1 MWIVYDIFTLLLQ
14 IVTTAMLATVT
25 GTYKNGQIILDE
37 ELPVKS
43 DTAKVIV
50 TLVEETAET
59 QEKPKRIPGL
69 MKGSFWISDD
79 FNDPIDDLKDYM

>member
-1 MWIVYDIFTLLLQ
+1 
-14 IVTTAMLATVT
+14 MLATVT

>member
-1 MWIVYDIFTLLLQ
+1 
-14 IVTTAMLATVT
+14 MLATVT

-43 DTAKVIV
+43 DNAKVIV
-50 TLVEETAET
+50 TLVDEISEA
-59 QEKPKRIPGL
+59 QEKPKRTSGL
-69 MKGSFWISDD
+69 LKGAFVGDYWFSKE

>member
-1 MWIVYDIFTLLLQ
+1 
-14 IVTTAMLATVT
+14 MLATVT

-43 DTAKVIV
+43 DNAKVIV
-50 TLVEETAET
+50 TLVEETSEK
-59 QEKPKRIPGL
+59 QKKPKRTPGL

>member
-1 MWIVYDIFTLLLQ
+1 
-14 IVTTAMLATVT
+14 MLATVT

-43 DTAKVIV
+43 QNAKVIV
-50 TLVEETAET
+50 TLVEDAVEN
-59 QEKPKRIPGL
+59 QEKPKRQLGRLPGAFTDPYWSS
-69 MKGSFWISDD
+69 KE

>member
-1 MWIVYDIFTLLLQ
+1 
-14 IVTTAMLATVT
+14 MLATVT

-43 DTAKVIV
+43 NNAKVIV
-50 TLVEETAET
+50 TVVEDAVEN
-59 QEKPKRIPGL
+59 QEKPKRTPGL

>member
-1 MWIVYDIFTLLLQ
+1 
-14 IVTTAMLATVT
+14 MLATVT

-43 DTAKVIV
+43 NTARVIV
-50 TLVEETAET
+50 TLVEEVDGKE
-59 QEKPKRIPGL
+59 EKPKRVPGL

>member
-1 MWIVYDIFTLLLQ
+1 
-14 IVTTAMLATVT
+14 MLATVT

-43 DTAKVIV
+43 DNARVIV
-50 TLVEETAET
+50 TLVEEVSDK
-59 QEKPKRIPGL
+59 QEKPKCTPGL

>member
-1 MWIVYDIFTLLLQ
+1 
-14 IVTTAMLATVT
+14 MLATVT

-43 DTAKVIV
+43 NTAKVIV
-50 TLVEETAET
+50 TLVEEVDGKE
-59 QEKPKRIPGL
+59 EKPKRTPGL
-69 MKGSFWISDD
+69 MKGAFWISDD

>member
-1 MWIVYDIFTLLLQ
+1 MWIVCERFTLLLKNRT
-14 IVTTAMLATVT
+14 IMLATVT

-43 DTAKVIV
+43 DNARVIV
-50 TLVEETAET
+50 TLVEEVSDK